1 MSNVTHGADPAQLS
15 ALGSQLKA
23 QLETI
28 DGILAL
34 GTTVTTTPWMGP
46 AREAFVG
53 QWETSFKLSLDNL
66 KLAFETA
73 GNECT
78 TRAAGL
84 ESVMGGASVG
94 GSAGGG
100 PLPV

>member
-15 ALGSQLKA
+15 ALGTQLKA

-34 GTTVTTTPWMGP
+34 GTTVTTTPWTGP
-46 AREAFVG
+46 AREAFVA
-53 QWETSFKLSLDNL
+53 QWETSFKASLDNL

-78 TRAAGL
+78 IRSANLEAA
-84 ESVMGGASVG
+84 MGSPAAV
-94 GSAGGG
+94 
-100 PLPV
+100 